1 MDIGT
6 AREGS
11 ALQAPAK
18 TALLPPEPAD
28 NYLGISSLRTTGAT
42 PTMTLTR
49 RRLTLALLAAALA
62 TPALAQ
68 GVSASDQALVGRAVA
83 YLQGMGEARARFVQT
98 DARGMNTQ
106 GTVYLKRPGKA
117 RFAYDPP
124 SGLLVVSNGST
135 VSVADSRLKTFDAYP
150 LMATPLSLF
159 LAKTIRLDR
168 GVQVTRVAR
177 MSDGFSITA
186 RDLKKQTAG
195 EITLIFTDAPLAL
208 QGWSVTDAQGRATRV
223 ALSGLQPAPGLDP
236 SLFVLKDPRPKNVG
250 RGKM

>member
-1 MDIGT
+1 
-6 AREGS
+6 
-11 ALQAPAK
+11 
-18 TALLPPEPAD
+18 
-28 NYLGISSLRTTGAT
+28 
-42 PTMTLTR
+42 MTLTR
-49 RRLTLALLAAALA
+49 RALFCLGAAGALAAAPFA

-68 GVSASDQALVGRAVA
+68 GLNASDQALVDRAVT
-83 YLQGMGEARARFVQT
+83 YLQGMGEAKARFVQT
-98 DARGMNTQ
+98 DARGASTQ
-106 GTVYLKRPGKA
+106 GTVFLKRPGKA

-150 LMATPLSLF
+150 LMSTPLSLF

-168 GVQVTRVAR
+168 GVQVTRVTR

-186 RDLKKQTAG
+186 RDIKKETAG
-195 EITLIFTDAPLAL
+195 QITLTFTDAPLAL
-208 QGWSVTDAQGRATRV
+208 QGWTVTDAQGRATRV
-223 ALSGLQPAPGLDP
+223 ALDGLAPSPGLDS